1 MEKYKKYISYIKKN
15 FSYQKKDDK
24 IEVMVNNIYI
34 YILQFKMR
42 SKKF

>member
-15 FSYQKKDDK
+15 FNYQKKDDK

-34 YILQFKMR
+34 YITI
-42 SKKF
+42 